1 MCTEYISICIQ
12 TSTYTDLYTYEIF
25 GTYGIFLCT
34 YGIDFH
40 SNVTNASFDEKENN
54 TYLESL
60 VKSSEFHLL
69 Y

>member
-1 MCTEYISICIQ
+1 MYTEYISICIQ
-12 TSTYTDLYTYEIF
+12 TSIYTDLYIYGIF

-40 SNVTNASFDEKENN
+40 SKVTDASFDEKENN

-60 VKSSEFHLL
+60 AKSSEFHLL